1 MILAILKGKQMILVW
16 KILVRGNFAGERH
29 ELCRTCWDSGA
40 RICQC
45 FIIIVVKREFTRGWK
60 ILTLLLFNFLL

>member
-16 KILVRGNFAGERH
+16 KVLVRGNYAGERH
-29 ELCRTCWDSGA
+29 ELCRTCWDWGA

-45 FIIIVVKREFTRGWK
+45 FIIILVKREFIRG
-60 ILTLLLFNFLL
+60 